1 MIREVI
7 AIILL
12 LIILTAAIIDIG
24 IVVRKSE
31 ELVEGIEKAK
41 ELYTAGDIKEAEKL
55 VLSSQKLWQEWGG
68 YAQVMLRH
76 AEEVSSLD
84 NEYYGLLE
92 KLEREE
98 ATAFS
103 FDRLIS
109 SIDGLADTGKLT
121 FGSIF

>member
-1 MIREVI
+1 MIREII

-24 IVVRKSE
+24 VVVRKSE
-31 ELVEGIEKAK
+31 ELVEGIEIAK
-41 ELYTAGDIKEAEKL
+41 ELYAAGDIKGAQKL
-55 VLSSQKLWQEWGG
+55 VLSSQKHWQEWGG

>member
-84 NEYYGLLE
+84 NEYYWLLE

-98 ATAFS
+98 ATVFS

>member
-12 LIILTAAIIDIG
+12 LVILTAAIIDIG

-31 ELVEGIEKAK
+31 ELAEGIENAK
-41 ELYTAGDIKEAEKL
+41 ELYAAGDIKGAQKL
-55 VLSSQKLWQEWGG
+55 VVSSQKLWQEWGS

-76 AEEVSSLD
+76 DEEISSLD
-84 NEYYGLLE
+84 NEYYWLLE
-92 KLEREE
+92 KLEKEE
-98 ATAFS
+98 ATDFS

-109 SIDGLADTGKLT
+109 SIDGLADTGRLS

>member
-41 ELYTAGDIKEAEKL
+41 ELYTAGDIKAAEKL

-84 NEYYGLLE
+84 NEYYWLLE

-98 ATAFS
+98 ATVFS